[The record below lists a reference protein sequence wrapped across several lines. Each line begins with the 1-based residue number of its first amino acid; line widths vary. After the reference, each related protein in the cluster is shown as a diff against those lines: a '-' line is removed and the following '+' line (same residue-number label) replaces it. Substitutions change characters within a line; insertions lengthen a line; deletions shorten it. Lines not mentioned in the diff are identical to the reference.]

1 MIGQKRV
8 IEYIDRTV
16 DNFPSFIVI
25 VGSKGCGKRTVA
37 KYIASRLKAS
47 YTPCGI
53 KVDEVREV
61 IQTASLSKEKVVYC
75 FEDADTMR
83 NEAKNA
89 MLKITEEPPR
99 DAYFVMTVSN
109 DGSVLD
115 TIKSR
120 ATVIQ
125 LQPYSYLELCSY
137 YDSVPEIVG
146 ITGLSKDTVCNIAT
160 TPHEINM
167 LCGYGQEFIDY
178 VNLVIDN
185 IAEVE
190 PANAF
195 KSSKSLA
202 LKSEPERYDLKV
214 FWATFCDLCLQKLP
228 DNPLKYAHGIDVTS
242 PFITK
247 ITTRLGINLGQLYD
261 DWVFKIREAWL

>member
-8 IEYIDRTV
+8 IEYIDRTI

-25 VGSKGCGKRTVA
+25 VGMKGCGKRTIA
-37 KYIASRLKAS
+37 KYIAERLKAV
-47 YTPCGI
+47 YAPCGI

-61 IQTASLSKEKVVYC
+61 IQTATMSKERVVYC

-99 DAYFVMTVSN
+99 DAYFIMTVSN

-120 ATVIQ
+120 AIVIQ
-125 LQPYSYLELCSY
+125 LQPYSYDDLITY
-137 YDSVPEIVG
+137 YDNNSDIVG
-146 ITGLSKDTVCNIAT
+146 ISGLSKDTVCNIAT
-160 TPHEINM
+160 NPHEINM

-185 IAEVE
+185 ISEVE

-202 LKSEPERYDLKV
+202 LKNEPELYDLKL
-214 FWATFCDLCLQKLP
+214 FWETFCDVCLQRIQT
-228 DNPLKYAHGIDVTS
+228 DPLRFANGINVTC
-242 PFITK
+242 PFITQV
-247 ITTRLGINLGQLYD
+247 TTRLGVNLGQLYD
-261 DWVFKIREAWL
+261 SWVFKIREVWL